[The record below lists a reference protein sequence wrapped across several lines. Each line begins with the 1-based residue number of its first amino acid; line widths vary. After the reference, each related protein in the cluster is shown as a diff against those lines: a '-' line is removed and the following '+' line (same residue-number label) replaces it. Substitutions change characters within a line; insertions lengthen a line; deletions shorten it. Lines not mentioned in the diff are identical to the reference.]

1 MTVLYFQILKLH
13 HCVHIPLG
21 VIASSVFIKM
31 YVDMFNNS
39 FHISAKLIDKNI
51 SFRDYYICHFRFM
64 SAPFST
70 KSRVLERLK
79 PHVLALKIVQGIGKL
94 KEKQNTSVLD
104 FSNLMSIKVWSELTV
119 IAMKA
124 F

>member
-1 MTVLYFQILKLH
+1 
-13 HCVHIPLG
+13 
-21 VIASSVFIKM
+21 
-31 YVDMFNNS
+31 
-39 FHISAKLIDKNI
+39 
-51 SFRDYYICHFRFM
+51 M

-79 PHVLALKIVQGIGKL
+79 PHVLALKIVQEIGKL

>member
-51 SFRDYYICHFRFM
+51 SFRDLLYLSLSFYVCSFFH
-64 SAPFST
+64 
-70 KSRVLERLK
+70 
-79 PHVLALKIVQGIGKL
+79 KIKG
-94 KEKQNTSVLD
+94 T
-104 FSNLMSIKVWSELTV
+104 
-119 IAMKA
+119 
-124 F
+124 